1 MLVKYSGVEDERTI
15 TKSDWA
21 SVGVEY
27 DTVTWT
33 PSQRVVDLPD
43 DAAEVALKQKF
54 FSKATP
60 AQAEKLNE
68 DEVIT
73 DDETD
78 TDKAKAKTAKR
89 SAR

>member
-21 SVGVEY
+21 SVGVEH

-33 PSQRVVDLPD
+33 PSQRVADLPD

-60 AQAEKLNE
+60 AQAERLNE
-68 DEVIT
+68 DDIT
-73 DDETD
+73 DDSETE
-78 TDKAKAKTAKR
+78 KPKTR
-89 SAR
+89 RRGGSNN